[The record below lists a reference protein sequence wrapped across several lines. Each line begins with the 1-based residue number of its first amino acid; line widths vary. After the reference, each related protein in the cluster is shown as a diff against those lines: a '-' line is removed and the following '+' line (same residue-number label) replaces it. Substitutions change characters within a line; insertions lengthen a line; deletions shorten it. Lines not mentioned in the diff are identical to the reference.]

1 MYLLSSSVLLQSV
14 NDLVSF
20 WLRPEIFIFLVT
32 VVSYL
37 LGFLVYGGYLSAFAG
52 STGITPFAFSDLTV
66 FDILAILPMA
76 IIAIIKKIASGVK
89 SFLIFVGVYFLLP
102 FILGMAVR
110 LWKGQIIPTELSTV
124 SFLVGMILW
133 TGALIF
139 VALKRIRYLTGKFLL
154 ALAIAIVGMI
164 ISFGGVPT
172 AGQPASTVPSNTMVV
187 SLNMVFGFLYAIIGL
202 LGAYVI
208 GFVTAETV
216 VEQHGLSKVLRV
228 VLSQPIS
235 SMWVA
240 AQERNSNE
248 ISPKKKWFSKSAAP
262 ALAEPKVYSFEPSKE
277 KPLYLVSSF
286 RNFTLFY
293 IPDGEKGM
301 RGRLVSVSNQV
312 IYSLELHIHQR
323 KKETT

>member
-1 MYLLSSSVLLQSV
+1 MDILSSSVLLQNV
-14 NDLVSF
+14 NDPVSF

-32 VVSYL
+32 VISYL

-76 IIAIIKKIASGVK
+76 IIAIIKKIASGVR

-102 FILGMAVR
+102 LIIGMAVR
-110 LWKGQIIPTELSTV
+110 IWKGQFVPSELSTV
-124 SFLVGMILW
+124 SFLVGMLFW

-139 VALKRIRYLTGKFLL
+139 VALKRVRYFTGKFFL
-154 ALAIAIVGMI
+154 AFVISTIGMI
-164 ISFGGVPT
+164 VSFSG
-172 AGQPASTVPSNTMVV
+172 AGQPPSTVPSNTMVE
-187 SLNMVFGFLYAIIGL
+187 SLNVFFGFLYAIIGL

-228 VLSQPIS
+228 VLSQPVP

-240 AQERNSNE
+240 AQVRNSNE
-248 ISPKKKWFSKSAAP
+248 INPKKKWFSKSAVP

-301 RGRLVSVSNQV
+301 GGRLVSVSNQV